1 MRMRGET
8 REVGWECEE
17 KQEEYVRMR
26 GENRGVDDDKSRN
39 KRRII
44 RMRGET
50 RESWWEWEEN

>member
-1 MRMRGET
+1 MMRMRGES
-8 REVGWECEE
+8 RGVGWEWEE

-26 GENRGVDDDKSRN
+26 ENRGVDDDKSRN

>member
-1 MRMRGET
+1 
-8 REVGWECEE
+8 
-17 KQEEYVRMR
+17 MR

-50 RESWWEWEEN
+50 RES